1 MIPVWAIP
9 LVVQVASKLIDY
21 AFDSTEKQPAA
32 KKEAVYDKI
41 MKKDVKAYG
50 KMRGN
55 QHV

>member
-9 LVVQVASKLIDY
+9 LIVRVASRVIDM
-21 AFDSTEKQPAA
+21 AFDATEKKPEKDKQT
-32 KKEAVYDKI
+32 VYDKLLA
-41 MKKDVKAYG
+41 KDRKAYG